1 MTGEYFDA
9 SFSMK
14 GSSGACSPC
23 GSSSI
28 DLRSFVLSWRR
39 VENRLT
45 GDDGNANGRRPIF
58 KMENDRF

>member
-9 SFSMK
+9 SLSTK

-28 DLRSFVLSWRR
+28 DLRNFVAAWRR
-39 VENRLT
+39 KNRSV
-45 GDDGNANGRRPIF
+45 GVDDNADGRRPIF
-58 KMENDRF
+58 KVENDRF